1 MTVLIINAGA
11 TSSQQ
16 SSPLYLVVDVL
27 RTLTPATHQDAV
39 SASRGPR
46 IRTGRHEHLCVT
58 IGHGHAFEFAPSCS
72 CSPVRRAKLHWVH
85 PSTIVHHT
93 IPSPGSQDTESYL
106 LTPGPEALV
115 KHTCYL
121 RTVRSTNAQVKGACP
136 FQPRTQL
143 LHGNSLGQAVRS

>member
-27 RTLTPATHQDAV
+27 RTPTLATYHYAINT
-39 SASRGPR
+39 SRGTR
-46 IRTGRHEHLCVT
+46 IRTGRHEHLCIT
-58 IGHGHAFEFAPSCS
+58 IRTRARVRICPFMLLLSSAPSGT
-72 CSPVRRAKLHWVH
+72 ALGA
-85 PSTIVHHT
+85 STIVHHT

-121 RTVRSTNAQVKGACP
+121 RTVRSTNAQVKGVCP
-136 FQPRTQL
+136 FLPRTQL